1 MFWLK
6 KMNLVIYMNDS
17 KLTQKI
23 LNELPYEII
32 YKIYLFCPHK
42 QKFQYDLFISNYI
55 KLIILISL
63 LISSS
68 YFLGLLTT
76 GNTSYYFVLFNIF
89 IGYIILSAFASL
101 LIMTLNIYF
110 NIQII

>member
-1 MFWLK
+1 M
-6 KMNLVIYMNDS
+6 S
-17 KLTQKI
+17 KNNITTKI

-32 YKIYLFCPHK
+32 YKIYLYCPYK
-42 QKFQYDLFISNYI
+42 RKFEYDLFIFIYI

-68 YFLGLLTT
+68 YFLGLLIT
-76 GNTSYYFVLFNIF
+76 GNTSYHYVLFNIF

-101 LIMTLNIYF
+101 LVMTLNIFF
-110 NIQII
+110 NRQII